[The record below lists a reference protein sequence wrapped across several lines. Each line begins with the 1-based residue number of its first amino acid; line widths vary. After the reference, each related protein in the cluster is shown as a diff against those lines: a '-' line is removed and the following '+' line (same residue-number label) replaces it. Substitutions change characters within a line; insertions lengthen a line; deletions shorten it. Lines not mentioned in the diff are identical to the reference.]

1 MLNLIPKIKNTD
13 SGNFLLICGPCV
25 VENEDICL
33 EIGET
38 MQNICNNLEIPFV
51 FKASY
56 KKANRTSINSFKGL
70 GDKHGLDILK
80 KIGKELQLPI
90 ITDVHEVQEVNLA
103 AKSVD
108 ILQIPAYL
116 CRQTELLI
124 AAGQTGK
131 FVNVKKGQFMSANSI
146 GFSLEKI
153 RSTGNM
159 NVMVTERGSMFGM
172 EDLVVD
178 FRGIPIM
185 KSFGAP
191 VIFDVTHSLQKPNQ
205 STGITGG
212 TPEFAETMAKAA
224 VAAGVDGLFI
234 ETHPK
239 PSKALSDGTTSI
251 PLKKMQGLLEKLV
264 RLRKAL

>member
-1 MLNLIPKIKNTD
+1 MIELIPKIKNTE
-13 SGNFLLICGPCV
+13 SGNFVLICGPCV
-25 VENEDICL
+25 VENEDICF

-38 MQNICNNLEIPFV
+38 MQRISSNLEIPYI

-56 KKANRTSINSFKGL
+56 KKANRTSVNSFKGI
-70 GDKHGLDILK
+70 GDKEGLDILK
-80 KIGKELQLPI
+80 KIGKELQVPI
-90 ITDVHEVQEVNLA
+90 LTDVHEVHEVNMA
-103 AKSVD
+103 SKSVD

-124 AAGQTGK
+124 AAAKTGK

-146 GFSLEKI
+146 GFSLEKV

-172 EDLVVD
+172 EDLIVD

-191 VIFDVTHSLQKPNQ
+191 VIFDVTHALQKPNQ
-205 STGITGG
+205 SSGVTGG

-224 VAAGVDGLFI
+224 IAAGVDGLFF

-239 PSKALSDGTTSI
+239 PSKALSDGSSSI
-251 PLKKMQGLLEKLV
+251 PLKKMQSLLEKLV
-264 RLRKAL
+264 RLRRAL

>member
-1 MLNLIPKIKNTD
+1 
-13 SGNFLLICGPCV
+13 
-25 VENEDICL
+25 
-33 EIGET
+33 
-38 MQNICNNLEIPFV
+38 
-51 FKASY
+51 
-56 KKANRTSINSFKGL
+56 
-70 GDKHGLDILK
+70 
-80 KIGKELQLPI
+80 LPI

-239 PSKALSDGTTSI
+239 PSKALSDGTTSL
-251 PLKKMQGLLEKLV
+251 PLKKMQVLLEKLV

>member
-1 MLNLIPKIKNTD
+1 MLNLIPKIKNTH
-13 SGNFLLICGPCV
+13 SGNFILICGPCV
-25 VENEDICL
+25 VENEDICI

-70 GDKHGLDILK
+70 GDRQGLEILK
-80 KIGKELQLPI
+80 KIGKELQVPI
-90 ITDVHEVQEVNLA
+90 LTDVHEVHEVNLA

-159 NVMVTERGSMFGM
+159 SVMVTERGSMFGM

-224 VAAGVDGLFI
+224 VASGVDGLFI

>member
-1 MLNLIPKIKNTD
+1 MINLIPKIKNTD
-13 SGNFLLICGPCV
+13 SGNFFLVCGPCV
-25 VENEDICL
+25 VESEDICM
-33 EIGET
+33 EIAET
-38 MQNICNNLEIPFV
+38 VQKICNNLEIPFV

-56 KKANRTSINSFKGL
+56 KKANRTSISSFKGV
-70 GDKHGLDILK
+70 GDKEALAILK
-80 KIGKELQLPI
+80 IIGKELNVPVL
-90 ITDVHEVQEVNLA
+90 TDVHEVGEVAMA
-103 AKSVD
+103 AKVVD

-116 CRQTELLI
+116 CRQTELLV
-124 AAGQTGK
+124 AVGQTGK
-131 FVNVKKGQFMSANSI
+131 FVNIKKGQFMSPSSI
-146 GFSLEKI
+146 GFSIEKV

-159 NVMVTERGSMFGM
+159 QVMVTERGSMFGM

-205 STGITGG
+205 SSGITGG

-234 ETHPK
+234 ETHPR
-239 PSKALSDGTTSI
+239 PSKALSDGSTAI
-251 PLKKMQGLLEKLV
+251 PLRKMQGILEKLV

>member
-1 MLNLIPKIKNTD
+1 
-13 SGNFLLICGPCV
+13 
-25 VENEDICL
+25 
-33 EIGET
+33 
-38 MQNICNNLEIPFV
+38 
-51 FKASY
+51 
-56 KKANRTSINSFKGL
+56 
-70 GDKHGLDILK
+70 
-80 KIGKELQLPI
+80 
-90 ITDVHEVQEVNLA
+90 
-103 AKSVD
+103 
-108 ILQIPAYL
+108 
-116 CRQTELLI
+116 
-124 AAGQTGK
+124 
-131 FVNVKKGQFMSANSI
+131 
-146 GFSLEKI
+146 
-153 RSTGNM
+153 
-159 NVMVTERGSMFGM
+159 
-172 EDLVVD
+172 
-178 FRGIPIM
+178 M